1 MLNSFIKCSH
11 LLAQLIS
18 LSMIAAT
25 CYGAPLPSIT
35 LKIHQEII
43 KAEVASTPASQQM
56 GLMYRKELPENQGM
70 LFVFNDKLSHCF
82 WMKNTEIPLAIAFI
96 DASGKIINIAE
107 MEALSESSHCPF
119 RANPYALEMNRGW
132 FTKRK
137 LGPGSFVEGLP
148 RP

>member
-96 DASGKIINIAE
+96 DASGKIIRK
-107 MEALSESSHCPF
+107 ES
-119 RANPYALEMNRGW
+119 LE
-132 FTKRK
+132 
-137 LGPGSFVEGLP
+137 
-148 RP
+148 